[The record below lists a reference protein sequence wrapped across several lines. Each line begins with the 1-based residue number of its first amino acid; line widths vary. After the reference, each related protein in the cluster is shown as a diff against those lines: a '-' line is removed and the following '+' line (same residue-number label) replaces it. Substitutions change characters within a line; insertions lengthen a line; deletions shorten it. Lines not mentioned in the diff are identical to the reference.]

1 MSYEESPRALDLS
14 GVYSVSG
21 RPVSADWIQFGVHSY
36 YANRLGVG
44 CWTFTEK
51 IIVGKYC
58 SIADQVVIFTGG
70 NRHTDFASNYPLDT
84 LRNASRKPGQ
94 PGRPPVCAS
103 AAVLN
108 TLRRLA
114 QCIPFQINGRSYLS
128 TRNST
133 IGNDVWVG
141 FGSMIMGGVSVGD
154 GAVVAA
160 GSVVFSDVPPYA
172 VVAGNP
178 ARVIR
183 SRFSPGIV
191 KRMLRIRWWDWPEDK
206 IRQNLDW
213 FYRPITEFVDRF
225 EPEGG
230 RD

>member
-1 MSYEESPRALDLS
+1 MTEDAGVQALDLS

-21 RPVSADWIQFGVHSY
+21 RPVSADWIQFGAHSY
-36 YANRLGVG
+36 YANSLGVG
-44 CWTFTEK
+44 SWTFTEK

-70 NRHTDFASNYPLDT
+70 NRHTDFAANYPLDMLQDGSKRLNQRGST
-84 LRNASRKPGQ
+84 R
-94 PGRPPVCAS
+94 CAS
-103 AAVLN
+103 PQVLR
-108 TLRRLA
+108 TLCILA
-114 QCIPFQINGRSYLS
+114 QCIPYYLMGRSYLS
-128 TRNST
+128 TKNST

-141 FGSMIMGGVSVGD
+141 FGSMIMGGVCIGD

-178 ARVIR
+178 ARAIR
-183 SRFSPGIV
+183 SRFSRGIV
-191 KRMLRIRWWDWPEDK
+191 ERMLRISWWDWPESK

-213 FYRPITEFVDRF
+213 FYRPITEFVERFDAKTDRT
-225 EPEGG
+225 
-230 RD
+230 